1 MGEGGEANAGAE
13 VGKESEVLAQRQ
25 ERAAFGLDVGRE
37 VFPFRSADRSE
48 ENRIRLLAGLEGF
61 GWQGVSG
68 GIDRGTADEM
78 FTALDREAEFRLG
91 GIEDADC
98 SVHDFR
104 ADAVPCEN
112 GDAVLA

>member
-1 MGEGGEANAGAE
+1 M
-13 VGKESEVLAQRQ
+13 
-25 ERAAFGLDVGRE
+25 DVGRE

-48 ENRIRLLAGLEGF
+48 ENRICLLAGLEGF
-61 GWQGVSG
+61 GWQRVAGC
-68 GIDRGTADEM
+68 IDRGTADEV
-78 FTALDREAEFRLG
+78 FAALDCEAEFRFG